1 MLLRRTLH
9 RFSVAVLIL
18 ALAAPALA
26 KKEDVQASS
35 SQNPAPTEAFSAFDR
50 FEVAPITMGEP
61 WAGQKPNEAALVNLQ
76 AALDERTTPWLAEV
90 NAPAARSEPP
100 RVLRIEPYVAGIR
113 YITGGKRVFAGA
125 FAGKSRVLLKL
136 RIVDAATGAV
146 VAEPEF
152 YQHAAGMAGAYSF
165 GGADKAMLERVTTLA
180 VDYLRANHA
189 APTGGPTGWQE

>member
-1 MLLRRTLH
+1 MFMRRTLH
-9 RFSVAVLIL
+9 RFSLFVLIL
-18 ALAAPALA
+18 ALAAPAVA

-35 SQNPAPTEAFSAFDR
+35 TRNPAPAEAFSAFDR
-50 FEVAPITMGEP
+50 FEVARITMGEP
-61 WAGQKPNEAALVNLQ
+61 WAGQKANEAALVNLQ

-90 NAPAARSEPP
+90 NAPTDATSP
-100 RVLRIEPYVAGIR
+100 RLLRIEPYVAGIR

-165 GGADKAMLERVTTLA
+165 GGADKAMLERVATLA

-189 APTGGPTGWQE
+189 APTGGPTGWEE